1 MKEIILKEFKEKHT
15 KYTLFCSKLISL
27 IGDLLHQKEL
37 IIHNMSGRVKENQSL
52 AKKIDK
58 KIDKYTSINDITD
71 IIGIRI
77 ITHLENEVDIVEKL
91 IRDEFKIDEENSIDK
106 RELSNDQFGYRS
118 LHLVISLNNTRDGL
132 AEYSSYK
139 NLKCEI
145 QIRSILQ
152 HAWAEIEHDLGYKGK
167 IQIPDQYKR
176 NFNRLSALLEIADKE
191 FVRLKKELSNYE
203 SEVSDLII
211 SEPQNVGINKASLEK
226 FNLENEIL
234 IEARDFLSNKM
245 QWKYIE
251 SDGGSDSIISR
262 FNYFRMK
269 TIKDINDSL
278 TENKDLFFKF
288 LNVFTEGF
296 NYSEISINIII
307 YYFQH
312 FLAAISENED
322 YIEGYLNYYYTIGGE
337 PEEFIQKIQK
347 AKNNI

>member
-1 MKEIILKEFKEKHT
+1 MKEIILQEFQEKHT
-15 KYTLFCSKLISL
+15 NYKHFCDKTINL
-27 IGDLLHQKEL
+27 IGDLLQQNKI
-37 IIHNMSGRVKENQSL
+37 IIHNLSGRVKDNQSL

-77 ITHLENEVDIVEKL
+77 ITHLESEVDIIEKL
-91 IRDEFKIDEENSIDK
+91 MRDEFKIDEENSIDK

-118 LHLVISLNNTRDGL
+118 LHLVISLNNTRDTL
-132 AEYSSYK
+132 TEYASYK
-139 NLKCEI
+139 DFKCEI

-176 NFNRLSALLEIADKE
+176 DFNRLSALLETADKE
-191 FVRLKKELSNYE
+191 FDRLKKELSTYE
-203 SEVSDLII
+203 NNVSNLII

-226 FNLENEIL
+226 FNLDNEIL
-234 IEARDFLSNKM
+234 IEARNFLANKM

-251 SDGGSDSIISR
+251 SVGSDRIIPR
-262 FNYFRMK
+262 FAYFKMR

-278 TENKDLFFKF
+278 IENKDLFFKF
-288 LNVFTEGF
+288 LDVFTEGF
-296 NYSEISINIII
+296 HYSEIAINIII

-312 FLAAISENED
+312 FLAAISEDED
-322 YIEGYLNYYYTIGGE
+322 YINGYLHYEDTIGGE
-337 PEEFIQKIQK
+337 PEEFIEKIK
-347 AKNNI
+347 EAKNKV